1 MNKYFTPLL
10 IAAACSAQAQ
20 WTTDVSMNTAVRAAS
35 GNDAGSML
43 IADGPDG
50 STYSCWFE
58 TVAGNYELHMQ
69 RMDAAGN
76 RLWADD
82 GLVVSDH
89 PQNSAIYRSDLKT
102 DADGNAVVA
111 FQDERTGAL
120 DIVAYKIDPDG
131 NNLWGA
137 DGVEL
142 PTPGTTGLA
151 PSVACLSNGNT
162 AIAWNT
168 NDSPGQIAV
177 QLVGPAGDPLLLS
190 PNLIAEATRVSRP
203 VPVATTDGGFIIQ
216 YELEGSF
223 FLTPATMYAQRYD
236 AAGFPVWTAPVV
248 VSTQTIPGFFFPAPV
263 ADGQDGIY
271 LAFDSSNPDNPSF
284 TDVFVQ
290 RVRGDGSLW
299 SATGTR
305 MDNDAGIQKFTA
317 GKKLVWL
324 NDANG
329 LMVPIQGTDGAQG
342 QSGLLVQRVDTA
354 GVRQLGDQAV
364 PVILIAPNGPVPADI
379 SATVDGAVIVTY
391 QGAFGQ
397 EHIAS
402 TRVDLNGLPV
412 DVPAQMDLST
422 VNSNKGDIQSSGLS
436 NGQVVVVWEDD
447 RALAGVYAQNIT
459 GLDIISGIQPV
470 EAANNGFSLQ
480 QNPAQKPVLLLPANL
495 QQGSQITVYDA
506 QGKQV
511 YAQAAPTM
519 DRVELPLLGF
529 SSGVYTVRLL
539 SNGQA
544 ATVRWVK

>member
-1 MNKYFTPLL
+1 
-10 IAAACSAQAQ
+10 
-20 WTTDVSMNTAVRAAS
+20 
-35 GNDAGSML
+35 
-43 IADGPDG
+43 
-50 STYSCWFE
+50 
-58 TVAGNYELHMQ
+58 
-69 RMDAAGN
+69 
-76 RLWADD
+76 
-82 GLVVSDH
+82 
-89 PQNSAIYRSDLKT
+89 
-102 DADGNAVVA
+102 
-111 FQDERTGAL
+111 
-120 DIVAYKIDPDG
+120 
-131 NNLWGA
+131 
-137 DGVEL
+137 
-142 PTPGTTGLA
+142 
-151 PSVACLSNGNT
+151 
-162 AIAWNT
+162 
-168 NDSPGQIAV
+168 
-177 QLVGPAGDPLLLS
+177 
-190 PNLIAEATRVSRP
+190 
-203 VPVATTDGGFIIQ
+203 
-216 YELEGSF
+216 
-223 FLTPATMYAQRYD
+223 
-236 AAGFPVWTAPVV
+236 
-248 VSTQTIPGFFFPAPV
+248 
-263 ADGQDGIY
+263 
-271 LAFDSSNPDNPSF
+271 
-284 TDVFVQ
+284 
-290 RVRGDGSLW
+290 
-299 SATGTR
+299 

-506 QGKQV
+506 QGNQV
-511 YAQAAPTM
+511 YAQAAPAM